1 VALLLL
7 KLTITPGVI
16 ALATLTAR
24 RFGPAVGGWVIG
36 LPLTN
41 GPVALFLTV
50 EHGAAFTEH
59 VAKGFIAGIT
69 GEVAFVLAYF
79 SVVRRGHGWKGAL
92 AVGSIVYCA
101 AAAVLVVA
109 ADSFAV
115 LVAAAVAALLV
126 GLRILPR
133 RPATIR
139 LASRWELPVR
149 MALATGLVIT
159 VTALATTLGPAPSGV
174 ATTFPLMS
182 SLLAVC
188 VHRSDGPA
196 AAIAVY
202 RGLLVG
208 LFALMGFATTLI
220 LLLTRMPVA
229 AAFALAAALTVSIQL
244 SSLRLVRRRAATA

>member
-7 KLTITPGVI
+7 KLTMTPAVI

-24 RFGPAVGGWVIG
+24 RFGPTVGGWVIG

-41 GPVALFLTV
+41 GPVALFLAV
-50 EHGAAFTEH
+50 EHGAAFAEH
-59 VAKGFIAGIT
+59 VAKGFIAGII
-69 GEVAFVLAYF
+69 GEVAFVLTYF
-79 SVVRRGHGWKGAL
+79 AVVRRGYGWKPAL
-92 AVGSIVYCA
+92 AVSGAVYCA
-101 AAAVLVVA
+101 AAAALIVA

-115 LVAAAVAALLV
+115 LLAVAVASLLV

-139 LASRWELPVR
+139 LASRWELPAR
-149 MALATGLVIT
+149 MAIATALVVT
-159 VTALATTLGPAPSGV
+159 VTAFATTLGPGPSGV

-188 VHRSDGPA
+188 VQRSDGPA

-208 LFALMGFATTLI
+208 LFALMGFAATLI

-229 AAFALAAALTVSIQL
+229 AAFAFAVALTASIQL
-244 SSLRLVRRRAATA
+244 SSLRLVRRLPATA